1 VVSVVHPLTDVNKG
15 VGMPKLLVYLTALF
29 FLFYGA
35 IFIVFPIEIANLITG
50 SSPNST
56 SATIDFRATYGGA
69 QFAIGLALILVLKIK
84 QDINLA
90 LIIVAITLLSMAFG
104 RLIGILVDGQPNT
117 LMYVYLIAEL
127 VFGLLALYLKTS
139 MSPKTNT

>member
-1 VVSVVHPLTDVNKG
+1 MS
-15 VGMPKLLVYLTALF
+15 KLLVYLTALF

-35 IFIVFPIEIANLITG
+35 IFAVFPVEMANLITG

-69 QFAIGLALILVLKIK
+69 QFAVGLALILVLKIK
-84 QDINLA
+84 QDVTLA

-104 RLIGILVDGQPNT
+104 RLIGILLDGQPNT
-117 LMYVYLIAEL
+117 LMYVYLVAEL
-127 VFGLLALYLKTS
+127 LFGSLALYLRKS
-139 MSPKTNT
+139 EAPEANA

>member
-1 VVSVVHPLTDVNKG
+1 MS
-15 VGMPKLLVYLTALF
+15 KLLVYLTALF
-29 FLFYGA
+29 FLLYGA
-35 IFIVFPIEIANLITG
+35 IFAVFPLEMANLITG

-84 QDINLA
+84 QDVTLA

-104 RLIGILVDGQPNT
+104 RLIGILLDGQPNT
-117 LMYVYLIAEL
+117 LMYVYLVAEL
-127 VFGLLALYLKTS
+127 VFGLLALYLRKS
-139 MSPKTNT
+139 EAPVANA

>member
-1 VVSVVHPLTDVNKG
+1 MS
-15 VGMPKLLVYLTALF
+15 KLLVYLTALF

-35 IFIVFPIEIANLITG
+35 IFVVFPIEMANLITD

-84 QDINLA
+84 QDITLA

-117 LMYVYLIAEL
+117 LMYVYLVAEF

-139 MSPKTNT
+139 IAPKANA

>member
-1 VVSVVHPLTDVNKG
+1 MS
-15 VGMPKLLVYLTALF
+15 KLLVYLTALF

-35 IFIVFPIEIANLITG
+35 IFIVFPIEMANLITG

-84 QDINLA
+84 QDITLA

-117 LMYVYLIAEL
+117 LMYVYLVAEI
-127 VFGLLALYLKTS
+127 VFGLLALYLKKS
-139 MSPKTNT
+139 IAPKANA

>member
-1 VVSVVHPLTDVNKG
+1 MS
-15 VGMPKLLVYLTALF
+15 KLLVYLTALF
-29 FLFYGA
+29 FLLYGA
-35 IFIVFPIEIANLITG
+35 IFAVFPVDMSNLITG

-84 QDINLA
+84 QDVTLA

-104 RLIGILVDGQPNT
+104 RLIGILFDGQPNT
-117 LMYVYLIAEL
+117 LMYVYLVAEL
-127 VFGLLALYLKTS
+127 VFGLLALYLRKS
-139 MSPKTNT
+139 EAPVANA